1 MQHHVRVFAM
11 HLDKIPTFAA
21 EGLFHVVVESPRGSS
36 VKLKYDPALGAI
48 TLSRPLPTGVVYPH
62 DWGFVPGTKAS
73 DGDPVDAMIFSD
85 AATAPGVVVTC
96 RALGV
101 LEVDQK
107 KKTGEGRERND
118 RIVAVPQSARRFDAL
133 QDVFALSARMRD
145 EIAAFFVQATAF
157 EDKDVKILGWKGP
170 AEAAALIAAD

>member
-1 MQHHVRVFAM
+1 M